1 MIALLRFECIKLI
14 HRHRT
19 FLSIGLML
27 VLVCLIFW
35 GLKSEGNNA
44 LAFIFQ
50 SLDKNFEVQGTI
62 LNGYLASFLILNTLW
77 IHIPILITIVT
88 GDLFSSEL
96 ENGTI
101 RILMTRPI
109 SRSHVALS
117 KHFTAIIF
125 VFFFILCYGIIS
137 IIPALFLFG
146 KGDLIVAF
154 NGLQIIDE
162 YQLPLRFLG
171 AFGFAFL
178 AMTTLAILSVTVS
191 FFVKKS
197 LVSILITLGFII
209 ISTLLQTLSGSLFT
223 GWEFFLITYHF
234 SQWQLFF
241 YTDIDY
247 GAIANS
253 TIWLLS
259 FSIVCIVI
267 SIIRFKFL
275 KITE

>member
-1 MIALLRFECIKLI
+1 MITLLRFECVKLI
-14 HRHRT
+14 HRRRT

-35 GLKSEGNNA
+35 GLKSEGVNA

-109 SRSHVALS
+109 SRNRVALS
-117 KHFTAIIF
+117 KHFTAVVF
-125 VFFFILCYGIIS
+125 VFFFIICYAIIS
-137 IIPALFLFG
+137 IIPALVLFG
-146 KGDLIVAF
+146 KGDLLVAF
-154 NGLQIIDE
+154 NGLQIIE
-162 YQLPLRFLG
+162 ESQLPLRFLG

-178 AMTTLAILSVTVS
+178 AMSTVAILSVAVS
-191 FFVKKS
+191 FFAKKS

-247 GAIANS
+247 IAIVNS

>member
-1 MIALLRFECIKLI
+1 MISLLRFECIKLI
-14 HRHRT
+14 HRPRT
-19 FLSIGLML
+19 FLSIGLMTI
-27 VLVCLIFW
+27 LVCLIFW
-35 GLKSEGNNA
+35 GLKSEGTNA

-77 IHIPILITIVT
+77 IHVPVLITIVT

-109 SRSHVALS
+109 RRSSVALS
-117 KHFTAIIF
+117 KHFTAVVF
-125 VFFFILCYGIIS
+125 VLFFFICYVVIS
-137 IIPALFLFG
+137 IIPSLVLFG

-154 NGLQIIDE
+154 NGLQIIE
-162 YQLPLRFLG
+162 ESQLPLRFLG

-178 AMTTLAILSVTVS
+178 AMSTLAILSLTVS
-191 FFVKKS
+191 FFAKKS
-197 LVSILITLGFII
+197 LVSILITMGFII
-209 ISTLLQTLSGSLFT
+209 ISTLLQTLSASLFK
-223 GWEFFLITYHF
+223 GWEFFLITHHF
-234 SQWQLFF
+234 SQWQQFF

-247 GAIANS
+247 ATIVNS
-253 TIWLLS
+253 TIWLLL
-259 FSIVCIVI
+259 FSIVCIGL

>member
-14 HRHRT
+14 CRRRT

-27 VLVCLIFW
+27 ILVCLIFW
-35 GLKSEGNNA
+35 GLKSEGTNA

-50 SLDKNFEVQGTI
+50 SLDKNFEVQGTV
-62 LNGYLASFLILNTLW
+62 LNGFLASFLILNTLW
-77 IHIPILITIVT
+77 IHVPVLITIVT

-109 SRSHVALS
+109 SRSSVALS
-117 KHFTAIIF
+117 KHFTAVVF
-125 VFFFILCYGIIS
+125 VFFFIICFAIIS
-137 IIPALFLFG
+137 IIPALVLFG

-154 NGLQIIDE
+154 NGLQIIE
-162 YQLPLRFLG
+162 ESQLPLRFLG
-171 AFGFAFL
+171 AFSFAFL
-178 AMTTLAILSVTVS
+178 AMATLGILSVTVS

-197 LVSILITLGFII
+197 LISILITLGFII
-209 ISTLLQTLSGSLFT
+209 ISTLLQTLSLSLFR
-223 GWEFFLITYHF
+223 GWESFLITYHF

-241 YTDIDY
+241 YSDIDY
-247 GAIANS
+247 ETIASS
-253 TIWLLS
+253 TIWLFL
-259 FSIVCIVI
+259 FSAFCVVI

>member
-1 MIALLRFECIKLI
+1 MIALLRFECKKLI
-14 HRHRT
+14 SRRRT

-50 SLDKNFEVQGTI
+50 SLDKNFEVQGNV
-62 LNGYLASFLILNTLW
+62 LNGYLACFLILNTLW
-77 IHIPILITIVT
+77 IHVPVLIAIVT

-109 SRSHVALS
+109 SRSRVALS

-125 VFFFILCYGIIS
+125 VLFFVVCYAVIS
-137 IIPALFLFG
+137 VIPALILFG

-154 NGLQIIDE
+154 NGLQVIE
-162 YQLPLRFLG
+162 ESQLPLRFLG

-178 AMTTLAILSVTVS
+178 AMSTLAVLSVTVS
-191 FFVKKS
+191 FFAKKS

-209 ISTLLQTLSGSLFT
+209 ISTLLQTLSSSLFT
-223 GWEFFLITYHF
+223 GWEFFLLTYHF
-234 SQWQLFF
+234 AQWQQFF
-241 YTDIDY
+241 YTEIDY
-247 GAIANS
+247 AAIADS
-253 TIWLLS
+253 AIWLFL
-259 FSIVCIVI
+259 FSIVCIVV

>member
-1 MIALLRFECIKLI
+1 MIALLRFECVKLLY
-14 HRHRT
+14 RRRT

-27 VLVCLIFW
+27 FLVGLIFW
-35 GLKSEGNNA
+35 GLKSEGTNA

-62 LNGYLASFLILNTLW
+62 LNGYLACFLILNTLW
-77 IHIPILITIVT
+77 IHIPILIAIVT
-88 GDLFSSEL
+88 ADLFSSEL

-109 SRSHVALS
+109 SRSRVVLS
-117 KHFTAIIF
+117 KHGTAILF
-125 VFFFILCYGIIS
+125 VFFFIACYALIS
-137 IIPALFLFG
+137 VIPALYLFG

-154 NGLQIIDE
+154 NGLQIIE
-162 YQLPLRFLG
+162 ESQLPLRFVG

-178 AMTTLAILSVTVS
+178 AMATLAVFSVTVS
-191 FFVKKS
+191 FFIRKS

-209 ISTLLQTLSGSLFT
+209 ISTLLQTLSSSLFT
-223 GWEFFLITYHF
+223 GWEFFLITHHF
-234 SQWQLFF
+234 AQWQLFF

-247 GAIANS
+247 NS
-253 TIWLLS
+253 IVNSAIWLLL
-259 FSIVCIVI
+259 FSIVCISM

>member
-1 MIALLRFECIKLI
+1 MIRLLQFECVKLI
-14 HRHRT
+14 HRRRT

-35 GLKSEGNNA
+35 GLKAEGVNA

-50 SLDKNFEVQGTI
+50 SLDENFEVQGTI

-101 RILMTRPI
+101 RILITRPI
-109 SRSHVALS
+109 SRSRVALS
-117 KHFTAIIF
+117 KHFAAVVF
-125 VFFFILCYGIIS
+125 VFFFIICYAIIS
-137 IIPALFLFG
+137 IIPALVLFD
-146 KGDLIVAF
+146 KGDLLVAF
-154 NGLQIIDE
+154 NGLQIIE
-162 YQLPLRFLG
+162 ESQLPLRFLE

-178 AMTTLAILSVTVS
+178 AMSIVAILSVTVS
-191 FFVKKS
+191 FFAKKS

-247 GAIANS
+247 VAIADS